1 MIEIKF
7 VETLRKEVAGRQY
20 VRDSYLVGQ
29 YTVNDNFIT
38 YSNGTTYRRIDVFET
53 DGFHAA
59 SGKSYLPNI
68 YYDDNYFGSFGSGE
82 KRFEIQTTS
91 YGALTTDEFKKFA
104 EAQNHALEVVEA
116 LSDKF
121 LK

>member
-1 MIEIKF
+1 MVEIKF
-7 VETLRKEVAGRQY
+7 VETLRKEVEERQY

-59 SGKSYLPNI
+59 SGKSYLPSI
-68 YYDDNYFGSFGSGE
+68 YYEDNYFGSGE

-91 YGALTTDEFKKFA
+91 YGALGTDEFKKFM
-104 EAQNHALEVVEA
+104 EAQNHALGVVEA

-121 LK
+121 LR